1 MDLCDDNCQLRCARA
16 YLELKQSPPDPII
29 LHWFTTLFTVGP
41 YAVEV
46 NIAFLKCHE
55 RWCKGQETVTLF
67 LCQTTTDVNLKLL
80 SEHTFQIYLL
90 FKYHYHKI
98 KTKIFFSRLQQTK
111 EGYNCR
117 SLFSFL
123 SFY

>member
-80 SEHTFQIYLL
+80 TEH
-90 FKYHYHKI
+90 
-98 KTKIFFSRLQQTK
+98 
-111 EGYNCR
+111 
-117 SLFSFL
+117 
-123 SFY
+123 